1 MIAKHTKSIAILA
14 VGFAAGLT
22 AAWLPIS
29 FASDKAEPI
38 DLSKK
43 EFMISVDEI
52 KQNFVFGESFKGSY
66 SKSVNLSDGST
77 RTIKLTPM
85 IHKGVQVVELND
97 TGGVTYMGMNG
108 TTTNGK
114 LMVQLRNME
123 ELRAQL
129 EAQGWV
135 TKPK

>member
-1 MIAKHTKSIAILA
+1 MYSKHAKSIAILV
-14 VGFAAGLT
+14 VGFVTGLA
-22 AAWLPIS
+22 AAWLPIA
-29 FASDKAEPI
+29 FAADKTEPI
-38 DLSKK
+38 DMNKK

-85 IHKGVQVVELND
+85 IHKSMQVVELND

-129 EAQGWV
+129 EAHGWV